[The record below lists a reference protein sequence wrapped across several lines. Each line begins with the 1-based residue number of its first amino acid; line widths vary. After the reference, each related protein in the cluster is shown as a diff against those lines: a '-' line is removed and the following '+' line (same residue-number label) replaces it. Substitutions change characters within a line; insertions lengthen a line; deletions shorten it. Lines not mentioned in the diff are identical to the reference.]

1 MTAAATNVIKGK
13 KFRSVLWL
21 LVDLEVSVV
30 VGISTLG
37 IGIDFHISTVRK
49 TFYRIMSSM

>member
-13 KFRSVLWL
+13 RLRIVFEF
-21 LVDLEVSVV
+21 LEVSVV
-30 VGISTLG
+30 VGISKLG
-37 IGIDFHISTVRK
+37 NGIDFHISTVRK